1 MSTRTDLPADIVKI
15 TGRSYFAQRIAQILI
30 EKGYLMPD
38 RPEPTFTPEDT
49 EWGDLYREEH
59 DSEPPIALWNDDTL
73 SDFWIAVFS
82 DGSTSGGFTSNS
94 SETPKSSIDG
104 STSGGFAEYAVEEF
118 DGLSAQTLLSI
129 GSMMIMAGRALEKI
143 EDNKNG

>member
-38 RPEPTFTPEDT
+38 RPEPTFMPEDT
-49 EWGDLYREEH
+49 EWLDLYREEH
-59 DSEPPIALWNDDTL
+59 DSEPPIALWNDEAT

-82 DGSTSGGFTSNS
+82 
-94 SETPKSSIDG
+94 DG

-118 DGLSAQTLLSI
+118 DGFSAQTLLSI
-129 GSMMIMAGRALEKI
+129 GSMMIMAGRTLGKI

>member
-1 MSTRTDLPADIVKI
+1 MSIRNELPADIIKI
-15 TGRSYFAQRIAQILI
+15 TGRSLFAQRIAQIMI
-30 EKGYLMPD
+30 ERGYLMPH
-38 RPEPTFTPEDT
+38 RPQPTFTPEDT
-49 EWGDLYREEH
+49 EWLDLYVEEH
-59 DSEPPIALWNDDTL
+59 DSEPPIALWNDEAT

-82 DGSTSGGFTSNS
+82 DGSTSGGFT
-94 SETPKSSIDG
+94 
-104 STSGGFAEYAVEEF
+104 EYAVEEF